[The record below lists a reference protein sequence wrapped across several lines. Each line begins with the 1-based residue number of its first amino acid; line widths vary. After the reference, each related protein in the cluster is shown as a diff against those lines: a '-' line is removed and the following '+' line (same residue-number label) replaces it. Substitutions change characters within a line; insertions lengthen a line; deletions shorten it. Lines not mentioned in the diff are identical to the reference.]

1 MRYFMELSYHGADFA
16 GWQIQP
22 NERTVQGE
30 LMDKISTLLNEE
42 IEVVG
47 AGRTDAGVHASKMIA
62 HFDTEKELSDIDH
75 LTFRLNRFLDNDVA
89 IRRIFPVKSDAH
101 ARFSAVS
108 RSYIYKI
115 STVDNP
121 FIQGLAWTITK
132 QLDVESMN
140 RAASHLIGEKDFGAF
155 ARSGSD
161 VNHHICTLT
170 EAHWEEKG
178 GELYFHISAN
188 RFLRN
193 MVRAIVGTLVD
204 VGLGKCSE
212 TQFIEVLKSKDRK
225 KAGTSAPGEGL
236 YLSNVEYPREI
247 YI

>member
-1 MRYFMELSYHGADFA
+1 MELSYHGADFA

-30 LMDKISTLLNEE
+30 LMDKVSTLLNEE

-62 HFDTEKELSDIDH
+62 HFDSEKELSDLDH

-108 RSYIYKI
+108 RSYVYQI
-115 STVDNP
+115 STVNNP
-121 FIQGLAWTITK
+121 FVRGLAWTITK
-132 QLDVESMN
+132 ELDIESMN
-140 RAASHLIGEKDFGAF
+140 RAAALLVGEKDFGAF

-161 VNHHICTLT
+161 VNHHICNLT
-170 EAHWEEKG
+170 KALWGRNDEE
-178 GELYFHISAN
+178 LVFHISAN

-204 VGLGKCSE
+204 VGLGKCTE
-212 TQFIEVLKSKDRK
+212 AQFNEIINSKDRK

-236 YLSNVEYPREI
+236 YLSEVEYPSEI

>member
-1 MRYFMELSYHGADFA
+1 MRYFMELSYHGARFA
-16 GWQIQP
+16 GWQVQP

-30 LMDKISTLLNEE
+30 LMEKLSLLLQDE

-62 HFDTEKELSDIDH
+62 HFDMITE
-75 LTFRLNRFLDNDVA
+75 LTNLDNIAFRLNRFLEDDVA
-89 IRRIFPVKSDAH
+89 VHRIYAVRSEAH

-108 RSYIYKI
+108 RSYVYRI
-115 STVDNP
+115 SRVHNP
-121 FIQGLAWTITK
+121 FAQGLAWTVTRE
-132 QLDVESMN
+132 LDVAAMN
-140 RAASHLIGEKDFGAF
+140 RAAALLIGERDFGAF
-155 ARSGSD
+155 ARTGSD
-161 VNHHICTLT
+161 VNHHICNLT
-170 EAHWEEKG
+170 QAHWEEVEN
-178 GELYFHISAN
+178 ELVFHISAN

-212 TQFIEVLKSKDRK
+212 SQFATILESKDRK

-236 YLSNVEYPREI
+236 YLSDVEYPSEI